1 MKKTFSVVGSAK
13 HQGDR
18 QLQYVELKNALN
30 ALGLEESKTLKSDLV
45 IFVNYSRKFLK
56 KIKPLHLH
64 YMLR

>member
-30 ALGLEESKTLKSDLV
+30 ALGLEESNTLKSDLV

-56 KIKPLHLH
+56 
-64 YMLR
+64 R